1 MSNGQV
7 ASEEE
12 APWQELT
19 GYPRHAACL
28 IAARSGDREALGAL
42 VVDLNPLLWHVAR
55 GAGLEK
61 PVAEDVVQT
70 VWLIL
75 LRNLHAVTE
84 PRALARWLITTTRR
98 EASRTRGGRNRVEPL
113 TEETLEQLPSSDG
126 LPELE
131 MLKKHRDR
139 ELWTAFHRLS
149 QRCQELLRL
158 TVLSGR
164 AEYDTVAQVMGMR
177 RGSIGPTRLRCID
190 TLRGYL
196 TTEGGKS

>member
-55 GAGLEK
+55 GQGLDK

-75 LRNLHAVTE
+75 LRNLHAVAE

-98 EASRTRGGRNRVEPL
+98 EASRTRGGRNRIEPL
-113 TEETLEQLPSSDG
+113 AEDTLEQLPSADG
-126 LPELE
+126 LPEQE
-131 MLKKHRDR
+131 MLQKHRDR
-139 ELWTAFHRLS
+139 ELWSAFQRLP

-158 TVLSGR
+158 TVLAGR
-164 AEYDTVAQVMGMR
+164 AEYDSVAQALGMR
-177 RGSIGPTRLRCID
+177 RGSIGPTRGRCIG